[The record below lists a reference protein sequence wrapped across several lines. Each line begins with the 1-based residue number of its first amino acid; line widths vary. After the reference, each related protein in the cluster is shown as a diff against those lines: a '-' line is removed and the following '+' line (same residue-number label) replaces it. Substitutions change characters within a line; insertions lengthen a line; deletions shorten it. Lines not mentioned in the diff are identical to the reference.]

1 MKTRIEHEKYD
12 TKVEASDWRYAAAI
26 VGLKEYF
33 DFHGR
38 NVTEPEIT
46 EEIFLFNSKDIT
58 EERYLE
64 FVEYFY
70 EEELQHRQVEKIL
83 HNEEFSEEQIK
94 RVNELLKSNSIMKKV
109 FGKEKFDGENKEE
122 LLELI
127 TKNRK
132 ALIKET
138 FRNKSNMYANYA
150 NTGQLLQEGKTCC
163 RLLGYYVDGGRKTK
177 SISYNFDVNTFVS
190 EDNILFDFI
199 PFAFTD
205 GREAF
210 FINDNCLLENLIRTN
225 RNLKRR
231 VDNEMAVSEGK
242 AKDVRRI
249 LFKTIQETADFIDYD
264 VEVIVKYREKEFFE
278 TLYIRRESI
287 KILKAL
293 KVYEPFCFSVKLG
306 ESYWLNVQ
314 KEVMSCI
321 LNLTRTDYLIEFFL
335 KQNSEYIVSKL
346 IEINQL
352 ICGGGMEM
360 NQSMKGAYA
369 CAKEV
374 VKKIPENKRESY
386 RQKLT
391 STIVFKDYDRFCQ
404 ILLQLSNYSDVNFDF
419 AFSLY
424 EDFEANKD
432 VAYTFINALTTK
444 TKPEN

>member
-70 EEELQHRQVEKIL
+70 GEELQHRQVEKIL

-94 RVNELLKSNSIMKKV
+94 RVNDLLKSNSIMKKV

-132 ALIKET
+132 VLIKET

-205 GREAF
+205 GRGAF

-242 AKDVRRI
+242 AIDVRRI

>member
-70 EEELQHRQVEKIL
+70 GEELQHRQVEKIL

-94 RVNELLKSNSIMKKV
+94 RVNDLLKSNSIMKKV

-132 ALIKET
+132 VLIKET

-391 STIVFKDYDRFCQ
+391 STIEFKDYDRFCQ

>member
-70 EEELQHRQVEKIL
+70 GEELQHRQVEKIL

-132 ALIKET
+132 VLIKET

-404 ILLQLSNYSDVNFDF
+404 ILLQLSNYSEVNFDF

>member
-70 EEELQHRQVEKIL
+70 GEELQHRQVEKIL

-132 ALIKET
+132 VLIKET

-278 TLYIRRESI
+278 TLYIRRESV

-404 ILLQLSNYSDVNFDF
+404 ILLQLSNYSEVNFDF

>member
-70 EEELQHRQVEKIL
+70 GEELQHRQVEKIL

-94 RVNELLKSNSIMKKV
+94 RVNDLLKSNSIMKKV

-132 ALIKET
+132 VLIKET

-205 GREAF
+205 GRGAF

>member
-70 EEELQHRQVEKIL
+70 GEELQHRQVEKIL

-94 RVNELLKSNSIMKKV
+94 RVHELLKSNSIMKKV

-132 ALIKET
+132 VLIKET

-278 TLYIRRESI
+278 TLYIRRESV

-404 ILLQLSNYSDVNFDF
+404 ILLQLSNYSEVNFDF

>member
-1 MKTRIEHEKYD
+1 VKTRIEHEKYD

-70 EEELQHRQVEKIL
+70 GEELQHRQVEKIL

-94 RVNELLKSNSIMKKV
+94 RVNDLLKSNSIMKKV

-132 ALIKET
+132 VLIKET

>member
-70 EEELQHRQVEKIL
+70 GEELQHRQVEKIL

-94 RVNELLKSNSIMKKV
+94 RVNDLLKSNSIMKKV

-132 ALIKET
+132 VLIKET
-138 FRNKSNMYANYA
+138 FRNKPNMYANYA
-150 NTGQLLQEGKTCC
+150 NKGQLLQEGKTCC
-163 RLLGYYVDGGRKTK
+163 RLLGYYVDGVRKTK

-231 VDNEMAVSEGK
+231 ADNEMAVSEGK

>member
-70 EEELQHRQVEKIL
+70 GEELQHRQVEKIL

-94 RVNELLKSNSIMKKV
+94 RVNDLLKSNSIMKKV

-132 ALIKET
+132 VLIKET

>member
-70 EEELQHRQVEKIL
+70 GEELQHRQVEKIL

-94 RVNELLKSNSIMKKV
+94 RVNDLLKSNSIMKKV

-132 ALIKET
+132 VLIKET

-205 GREAF
+205 GRGAF

-249 LFKTIQETADFIDYD
+249 LLRQYK
-264 VEVIVKYREKEFFE
+264 
-278 TLYIRRESI
+278 
-287 KILKAL
+287 
-293 KVYEPFCFSVKLG
+293 
-306 ESYWLNVQ
+306 
-314 KEVMSCI
+314 
-321 LNLTRTDYLIEFFL
+321 
-335 KQNSEYIVSKL
+335 KQ
-346 IEINQL
+346 
-352 ICGGGMEM
+352 
-360 NQSMKGAYA
+360 
-369 CAKEV
+369 
-374 VKKIPENKRESY
+374 
-386 RQKLT
+386 
-391 STIVFKDYDRFCQ
+391 Q
-404 ILLQLSNYSDVNFDF
+404 ILLIMMWKLS
-419 AFSLY
+419 
-424 EDFEANKD
+424 
-432 VAYTFINALTTK
+432 
-444 TKPEN
+444 